1 MITLTIGVGIWVFAA
16 ILVVAGVSALV
27 VRQKLRQFSK
37 DVFGTESITEG
48 INRQADLAAE
58 TPKSVSS
65 MTRLM
70 EPQIV
75 KDFPD
80 FVWEEFKH
88 KAENM
93 LSSALL
99 AVTAGDA
106 NRLVEASEDV
116 QKQIA
121 NIIEENKATGM
132 KETYRDVRI
141 HQTEISNYGKENG
154 KCIIT
159 IQSAVEYFH
168 YKEDA
173 NGTVIEGNRE
183 RKTQTKYNIELV
195 YIQDS
200 DAFDG
205 GNTLGITCPNCG
217 APVRSLGNMEC
228 EYCGTKITPLQIK
241 VWSLH
246 KLYQVDY
253 THSY

>member
-1 MITLTIGVGIWVFAA
+1 MIQLNIGIGVWIFAA
-16 ILVVAGVSALV
+16 ILIVAAVAALMIT
-27 VRQKLRQFSK
+27 RKIRDFSK
-37 DVFGTESITEG
+37 QVFGTEKIVEG
-48 INRQADLAAE
+48 INRQSDIAAE

-80 FVWEEFKH
+80 FVWEEFRH

-99 AVTAGDA
+99 AVTAGDID
-106 NRLVEASEDV
+106 RLVEASPDV
-116 QKQIA
+116 RNQIS
-121 NIIEENKATGM
+121 NIIEENRATGI

-141 HQTEISNYGKENG
+141 HRTEIANYRKEGG

-159 IQSAVEYFH
+159 IQSAVEYYH
-168 YKEDA
+168 YKEE
-173 NGTVIEGNRE
+173 NGSVIAGSRE
-183 RKTQTKYNIELV
+183 RKKQTKYNIELI
-195 YIQDS
+195 YIQDV

-205 GNTLGITCPNCG
+205 GNALGITCPNCG
-217 APVRSLGNMEC
+217 APVRSLGNMVC
-228 EYCGTKITPLQIK
+228 EYCGSKVTPLNIK
-241 VWSLH
+241 IWSLH

-253 THSY
+253 NHSY